1 MEYTMDICS
10 GSEEYLM
17 DIQLASTEYPT
28 LDLRVYHKD
37 KYSAGKLQQKWQIR
51 NVDLIREEWRD
62 VPVVVG
68 EGT

>member
-1 MEYTMDICS
+1 
-10 GSEEYLM
+10 M